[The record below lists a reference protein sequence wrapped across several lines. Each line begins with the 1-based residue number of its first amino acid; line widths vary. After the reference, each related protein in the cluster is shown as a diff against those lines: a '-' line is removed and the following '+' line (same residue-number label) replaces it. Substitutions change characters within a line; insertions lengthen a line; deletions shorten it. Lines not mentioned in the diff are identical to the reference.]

1 MTELVTV
8 EVKDGVQIITINR
21 PQARNAMNL
30 EAAQGVAAAL
40 DQLNEDPSIVVAVL
54 TGAGGTFCS
63 GMDLKAFA
71 ATGQRPYVGDRG
83 FAGLCEKPPTK
94 PLIAAVEGYAV
105 AGGCELALACDLIV
119 AANNSQFGLPEVRR
133 GLVPGS
139 GGMLR
144 LPRHIPYHI
153 AMELALTGESISAE
167 RAYQVGLVNRLSEPG
182 QALHHALDMAHRIA
196 GNGPL
201 AVKTIKGVIAES
213 GDWPVGE
220 MFDRQ
225 RPLQSIADGIQF
237 ISYYHPVDY
246 IRHLARAYEREQSP
260 AARDAMAQILTNSRM
275 CAEGKRPLCQDTGIV
290 NVFLKV
296 GMNVRFD
303 TCMSLQELCDEGV
316 RRGYLNSD
324 NPLRASVLDDP
335 LFTRRNTR
343 DNTPCIVNV
352 ELVPGD
358 TVDVQVAAKGGGSEN
373 KSKFVML
380 NPSDSIVDWVLKT
393 VPTMGAGWCPPGM

>member
-1 MTELVTV
+1 MVFVALAGRRMMCAEPSVRPAVGHVIDSDDCPRVGTQFIGEDMTELVTV

-94 PLIAAVEGYAV
+94 LLIAAVEGYAV

-225 RPLQSIADGIQF
+225 RPLIAHIFTSD
-237 ISYYHPVDY
+237 D
-246 IRHLARAYEREQSP
+246 AREGAT
-260 AARDAMAQILTNSRM
+260 AF
-275 CAEGKRPLCQDTGIV
+275 AEKRPQKWTG
-290 NVFLKV
+290 
-296 GMNVRFD
+296 R
-303 TCMSLQELCDEGV
+303 
-316 RRGYLNSD
+316 
-324 NPLRASVLDDP
+324 
-335 LFTRRNTR
+335 
-343 DNTPCIVNV
+343 
-352 ELVPGD
+352 
-358 TVDVQVAAKGGGSEN
+358 
-373 KSKFVML
+373 
-380 NPSDSIVDWVLKT
+380 
-393 VPTMGAGWCPPGM
+393 